1 MGIGQMS
8 RRAFVKGVLAG
19 GAGGFL
25 AAEAAGGA
33 MQPITDTGP
42 TALSLSEASRLVRHK
57 GISPVELVQA
67 CLARIESLNPTL
79 NAFITVTGESALAA
93 ARSAEAE
100 IVRGA
105 WRGPLHGIPIAV
117 KDLLDTAGVRTTAGS
132 ALFKDRV
139 PTADAEV
146 VRRLRAAGAVLL
158 GKLNMH
164 ELAFGGS
171 SAISYFGA
179 VRNPWNVAYSPGG
192 SSGGSAAAVA
202 GGLCYAALGSDTG
215 GSIREPAAYCGI
227 VGLKPTYGRVS
238 TSGAIPLSWSLD
250 HIGPMT
256 RTVSDA
262 ALVLQVIA
270 GYDSQDPGSVDL
282 PVPDYLADIAA
293 STSALRLGIPRDYF
307 YENLNSEIDA
317 ALQAAQT
324 VLRTLTRGL
333 SDVAPLASDATY
345 ASVMS
350 PYVALLSAEAYEFHK
365 DYLAKSPEL
374 YQPATL
380 KRLRAGAE
388 VTTSDYMRS
397 RRQLEQIRH
406 AVARRFEEVD
416 FLITPTTP
424 VPPFTIAELSDSDT
438 ARAMELQ
445 MLHNTRPIN
454 MLGLPSISVPCGVTV
469 TRLPIGLQI
478 TGRPGAEASLL
489 RLAYAYE
496 RASGGHRIRS
506 PGGARTARPG
516 GEG

>member
-1 MGIGQMS
+1 MGIEHMS

-19 GAGGFL
+19 GAGGL
-25 AAEAAGGA
+25 IGADAAGGA
-33 MQPITDTGP
+33 VQPITDTGP
-42 TALSLSEASRLVRHK
+42 TALTLSEVSRLLRQRR
-57 GISPVELVQA
+57 ISPVELTEA
-67 CLARIESLNPTL
+67 CLARIESLNAAL
-79 NAFITVTGESALAA
+79 NAFITVTAESALVA

-100 IVRGA
+100 IVRGG
-105 WRGPLHGIPIAV
+105 WRGPLHGVPIAL

-139 PTADAEV
+139 PTEDAEV

-164 ELAFGGS
+164 EFAFGGS

-179 VRNPWNVAYSPGG
+179 VRNPWDVAYSPGG

-202 GGLCYAALGSDTG
+202 AGLCYAALGSDTG

-227 VGLKPTYGRVS
+227 VGLKPTYGCVS

-262 ALVLQVIA
+262 ALMLQVIA
-270 GYDSQDPGSVDL
+270 GYDSQDPASVDL
-282 PVPDYLADIAA
+282 PVPEYLADIAA
-293 STSALRLGIPRDYF
+293 STSALRLGILRDYF
-307 YENLNSEIDA
+307 YENLNPDIEA
-317 ALQAAQT
+317 AMHNAMS
-324 VLRTLTRGL
+324 VLRSLTHSL
-333 SDVAPLASDATY
+333 HEVAPLATDASY
-345 ASVMS
+345 ASVMD

-365 DYLAKSPEL
+365 DYVAKNPEL
-374 YQPATL
+374 YQAPTL

-388 VTTSDYMRS
+388 VTTSTYIRS

-406 AVARRFEEVD
+406 AVARRFNEVD

-424 VPPFTIAELSDSDT
+424 VPPFTVAELSDPNA
-438 ARAMELQ
+438 ARSMELQ

-454 MLGLPSISVPCGVTV
+454 MLGLPTISVPCGFTAA
-469 TRLPIGLQI
+469 RMPIGLQI
-478 TGRPGAEASLL
+478 SGRPGAEASVL

-496 RASGGHRIRS
+496 RATGRRRMQ
-506 PGGARTARPG
+506 PPVRATAARPG